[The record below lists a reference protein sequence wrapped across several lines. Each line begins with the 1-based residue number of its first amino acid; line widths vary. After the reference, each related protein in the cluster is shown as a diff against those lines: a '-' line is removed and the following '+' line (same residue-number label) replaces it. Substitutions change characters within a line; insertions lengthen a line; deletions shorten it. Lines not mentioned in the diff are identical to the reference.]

1 MRFVVPAVLMLA
13 SGMALAA
20 GPVWQ
25 TVADTPEALIA
36 IDTGSLER
44 TADRVRFRERQ
55 SVRAARVDA
64 GTLRPIR
71 EVLEKR
77 QIDCRAARIATLSR
91 AVFSDDDALIDHSA
105 IRPDRAAWQP
115 VLPGDPRF
123 RLLCGRG

>member
-1 MRFVVPAVLMLA
+1 MRFAASATLMLA
-13 SGMALAA
+13 SGMALA

-36 IDTGSLER
+36 IDTGGLER

-55 SVRAARVDA
+55 SVRAARIDA
-64 GTLRPIR
+64 STLRPIR

-77 QIDCRAARIATLSR
+77 LIDCRAARIATLSR
-91 AVFSDDDALIDHSA
+91 AVFSDDDAMIDHSA
-105 IRPDRAAWQP
+105 IRPDHAAWQP
-115 VLPGDPRF
+115 VLRSDPHF